1 MAKPKAEI
9 IKRPVEQVGGNLK
22 KAAWSSIIES
32 LALVI
37 LGILFIIWPSTTI
50 KILAYFIGVFFIV
63 KGGFQIIMYYYE
75 KGQYDFFNNGLL
87 SGVISVL
94 LGVAALVIGEDIAA
108 IFRVVV
114 GIIIIYESLVRINT
128 AIKLSA
134 IGVSSWIYVVIL
146 ALIMMALGIIVT
158 FNKGAVIEMIGGF
171 MIATGI
177 IGIVG
182 DFMFIQHVNTVVDKI
197 ADIEKVAT
205 ASKKDNK

>member
-37 LGILFIIWPSTTI
+37 LGILFIIWPSTMI

-158 FNKGAVIEMIGGF
+158 FNKGAVVEMIGGF

>member
-1 MAKPKAEI
+1 MAKPKAEV

-22 KAAWSSIIES
+22 KVAWSSIIES
-32 LALVI
+32 LALII
-37 LGILFIIWPSTTI
+37 LGILFIVWPSTTI

-63 KGGFQIIMYYYE
+63 KGGFQVIMYYYE

-87 SGVISVL
+87 FGVISIL

-108 IFRVVV
+108 IFRVVIGV
-114 GIIIIYESLVRINT
+114 IIIYESLVRINT
-128 AIKLSA
+128 AIKLSS
-134 IGVSSWIYVVIL
+134 IGVKSWIYVVIL
-146 ALIMMALGIIVT
+146 ALIMMALGIIIIC
-158 FNKGAVIEMIGGF
+158 NKGAVVEMIGGF